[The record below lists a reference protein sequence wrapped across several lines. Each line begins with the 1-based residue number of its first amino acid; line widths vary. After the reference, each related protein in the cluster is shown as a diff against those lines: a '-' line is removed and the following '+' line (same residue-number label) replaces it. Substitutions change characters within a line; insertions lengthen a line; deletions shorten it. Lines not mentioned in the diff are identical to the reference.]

1 MKETTITY
9 KEIESKKEGSKYH
22 FYKGNKHIATVY
34 KDKINIYDKTIT
46 KEEIE
51 YIKKVASL

>member
-1 MKETTITY
+1 MINY
-9 KEIESKKEGSKYH
+9 KEIENKKEGSKYH

-34 KDKINIYDKTIT
+34 KDKISIYDKAIT